1 MILNED
7 IYRAIIR
14 MAVQQAREITDDTK
28 ALEVKALYKDWSEQ
42 IGAALEPGEYI
53 NYNGEL
59 YKVLQA
65 HTVQEAWTPTNAPS
79 LFAKVLIDPTGETI
93 LDWEQPDSTNPY
105 MTGDKVKYDGKIY
118 ESTIDN
124 NIWSPVDYPAGW
136 KEITEQ
142 KGE

>member
-1 MILNED
+1 MEL
-7 IYRAIIR
+7 
-14 MAVQQAREITDDTK
+14 
-28 ALEVKALYKDWSEQ
+28 LERIKRLLDLV
-42 IGAALEPGEYI
+42 GEYI
-53 NYNGEL
+53 QYQDVL

-124 NIWSPVDYPAGW
+124 NVWSPAGLSSW
-136 KEITEQ
+136 LERNY
-142 KGE
+142 